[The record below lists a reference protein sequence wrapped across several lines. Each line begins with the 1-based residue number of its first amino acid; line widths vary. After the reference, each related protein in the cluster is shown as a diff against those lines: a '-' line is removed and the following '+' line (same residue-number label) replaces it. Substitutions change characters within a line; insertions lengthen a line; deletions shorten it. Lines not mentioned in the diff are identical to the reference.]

1 MNVLALTVGRGLGD
15 DDVLGLS
22 AISTWLL
29 KFFKAIFFF
38 FLFKDALP
46 ENLYHKIGGSPTMPK
61 CHLSKETFLG
71 QPRKNITP
79 SCQTL
84 SHLPYLVYHY
94 NLHHLI

>member
-46 ENLYHKIGGSPTMPK
+46 QNLYHKIGGSPTMPK

-71 QPRKNITP
+71 QPRKKHH
-79 SCQTL
+79 TL
-84 SHLPYLVYHY
+84 LSNSVSPTLPRLS
-94 NLHHLI
+94 L